1 MAHRRSLQPT
11 CIAFEADAGEILA
24 VGFKNGEV
32 KILGTETLQDVFNFT
47 PSSDAVSFL
56 RFSPSGQY
64 LAGFDAGCH
73 SMLFK
78 R

>member
-1 MAHRRSLQPT
+1 MQPT
-11 CIAFEADAGEILA
+11 CIGFEAEAGEILA

-32 KILGTETLQDVFNFT
+32 KILVTETLQDVFSFT
-47 PSSDAVSFL
+47 PSSDAVCFL

-64 LAGFDAGCH
+64 LAGFDAGNH